1 MKSNQEISADK
12 SGNRKY
18 IIQFRVSEDE
28 KNFIEKK
35 AELSGSKNVS
45 SYLRKAAITSNI
57 IRYTGEDITP
67 LIRRTYGL
75 ANNINQIA
83 VRVNST
89 GTVYSEDIT
98 EIKGKVEEYW
108 LLLQSIQSILLSI
121 KL

>member
-18 IIQFRVSEDE
+18 IMQFRVSEDE

>member
-89 GTVYSEDIT
+89 GTVYS
-98 EIKGKVEEYW
+98 
-108 LLLQSIQSILLSI
+108 
-121 KL
+121 

>member
-18 IIQFRVSEDE
+18 IMQFRVSEDE

-108 LLLQSIQSILLSI
+108 LLLQSIQAILLSI

>member
-18 IIQFRVSEDE
+18 IMQFRVSEDE

-98 EIKGKVEEYW
+98 EFKGKGEEYW